1 MTVAL
6 GVVEATEHEHG
17 HERVVVTAGDKGCNE
32 ERVGANLPEST
43 SLVESVNFG
52 KLCHEEE
59 DADHRE
65 HGEQTEV
72 EDG

>member
-1 MTVAL
+1 M
-6 GVVEATEHEHG
+6 
-17 HERVVVTAGDKGCNE
+17 TAGDKGCNE